1 MGSVRQAV
9 MEERLVA
16 GGSLAGWIR
25 MVRKALNVESGKVD
39 HDSVRERLK
48 SLDTA
53 WDKFDQAH
61 QKLMNSEGHYK
72 KEEMKEEWEKQMEEY
87 CLVKEEAIATLKKS
101 DNLKG
106 SDKADPMP
114 STDPVPRPHHHDHH
128 RHHTRTTHA
137 PQHTQQQQQQHTT
150 QQHTAQPGHSSQAP
164 AVIQVPYLTELECG
178 IRDDLVISGHQ
189 DFNSLY
195 AANDTEQQSFTV
207 NTLGAPNNS
216 TTVCG
221 CENINCPFCNIVM
234 SIKNRDP
241 DL

>member
-1 MGSVRQAV
+1 MKAKIKCLMIYTPLPQYPLVCYWVTSCPIIPNAKANRPPTDTPDTTPSLHSVRQAV

-39 HDSVRERLK
+39 QDSVRERLK

-101 DNLKG
+101 DNLKVG
-106 SDKADPMP
+106 
-114 STDPVPRPHHHDHH
+114 
-128 RHHTRTTHA
+128 
-137 PQHTQQQQQQHTT
+137 
-150 QQHTAQPGHSSQAP
+150 
-164 AVIQVPYLTELECG
+164 
-178 IRDDLVISGHQ
+178 
-189 DFNSLY
+189 
-195 AANDTEQQSFTV
+195 
-207 NTLGAPNNS
+207 
-216 TTVCG
+216 
-221 CENINCPFCNIVM
+221 
-234 SIKNRDP
+234 
-241 DL
+241 